1 MNELVNRPHR
11 RLGGVV
17 RPLSPMRLKQ
27 LFIAH
32 EINHRVDPRNVFRQP
47 RFQFGQ
53 RQVGMLSRCL
63 LLRMGRAS
71 SARICPL
78 FPALVW
84 IKGTQKEI
92 GALRFE
98 QDQRNTEQQI
108 RVNGGLVQRNVE
120 ILLYS
125 SNPVKHRIA
134 MGEKGVAGFLQRT
147 AAGQIMIERFTILCV
162 FPVVRSRRTNFLFPK
177 NPPLRAGVQKSIKL

>member
-1 MNELVNRPHR
+1 
-11 RLGGVV
+11 
-17 RPLSPMRLKQ
+17 
-27 LFIAH
+27 
-32 EINHRVDPRNVFRQP
+32 
-47 RFQFGQ
+47 
-53 RQVGMLSRCL
+53 MLSRCFL
-63 LLRMGRAS
+63 LQMGRAS

-78 FPALVW
+78 FPALVR

-92 GALRFE
+92 GALLFE

-134 MGEKGVAGFLQRT
+134 MGEERVAGSFERT
-147 AAGQIMIERFTILCV
+147 AAGQ
-162 FPVVRSRRTNFLFPK
+162 VVVAFRNTAYPFSCRAPPSPGF
-177 NPPLRAGVQKSIKL
+177 PLRSNRRAPRRFLIAAAF